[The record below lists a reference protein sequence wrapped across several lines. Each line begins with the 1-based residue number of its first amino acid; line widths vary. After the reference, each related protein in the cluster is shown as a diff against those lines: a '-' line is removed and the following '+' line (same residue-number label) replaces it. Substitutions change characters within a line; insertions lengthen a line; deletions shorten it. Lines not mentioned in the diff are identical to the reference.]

1 MRLGV
6 IAGCGAAGYATRR
19 DLSGLARVSFWGLLA
34 LIMFGIVMIFVN
46 CGPARRPAGNPHRHR
61 TAAGGHRP
69 DRAAG
74 AEHQRPGPPRRH
86 LPVAGISYCRTG
98 AGSNPGPPGR
108 APADGQAPHDHG
120 GRQGASKTVD
130 PAVLRQMVDAFQ
142 DGVALADDHGTV
154 MLANLRLDAMFG
166 YQRDEVLGHPVEFL
180 LPSDLQDGYR
190 SLRAGYDRAP
200 RTRPMDDQAWLVG
213 LRKDGTTF
221 PAQISLSPVRTA
233 AGRFT
238 LAVIRDVT
246 ETRRLADLAALARAA
261 VTAEQ
266 EHRGRDLLD
275 TIITALFHKPRSTCP
290 ARQPSSASPKRSAV
304 TIRTLALLG
313 QSCCVAQ
320 SQKSPLG
327 SIHRG

>member
-1 MRLGV
+1 
-6 IAGCGAAGYATRR
+6 
-19 DLSGLARVSFWGLLA
+19 
-34 LIMFGIVMIFVN
+34 
-46 CGPARRPAGNPHRHR
+46 
-61 TAAGGHRP
+61 
-69 DRAAG
+69 
-74 AEHQRPGPPRRH
+74 
-86 LPVAGISYCRTG
+86 
-98 AGSNPGPPGR
+98 
-108 APADGQAPHDHG
+108 
-120 GRQGASKTVD
+120 
-130 PAVLRQMVDAFQ
+130 MVDAFQ

-154 MLANLRLDAMFG
+154 MLANLRLDAIFG

-266 EHRGRDLLD
+266 EHRSRDLLD